1 MKDYL
6 QEKEYYTFIEVVTA
20 LKEEYKKVEEILKK
34 LKEQIK
40 VDSKYKNDYDLVLSL
55 KDGVREEKDSASLYL
70 RVSKKTT
77 SIPIAIRQFMNKY
90 DLNELRECLDNA
102 TFILNDDENTFE
114 KVPTINKEKEF
125 SPVIS
130 IKDNEKFKRLY
141 EKLKQTNLFK
151 LKSLYIKLNPYQ
163 TIYILGNGIN
173 LYNIVDDVQ
182 ETNIKY
188 DSKSASIKITSDKKY
203 STVFIEDLLDT
214 KIPKYYF
221 PQEYLE
227 FLEQCPNKERYS
239 FIDDTIS
246 KKNETLDF
254 INKGKSLVLVRRNYK

>member
-1 MKDYL
+1 MKENL

-20 LKEEYKKVEEILKK
+20 LKEEYKKTEEILKK

-55 KDGVREEKDSASLYL
+55 KDGITEEKDSASLYL

-77 SIPIAIRQFMNKY
+77 SIPIAIRQFMI
-90 DLNELRECLDNA
+90 NELREYLDNA
-102 TFILNDDENTFE
+102 TFILNDDSTKFE
-114 KVPTINKEKEF
+114 KVTTINQEKEF

-130 IKDNEKFKRLY
+130 IKDIEEFKRLY
-141 EKLKQTNLFK
+141 EKLKQTSLFK

-173 LYNIVDDVQ
+173 LYNTIDDVQ

-188 DSKSASIKITSDKKY
+188 DPKSASIKITSDKKY

-221 PQEYLE
+221 PKEYLE
-227 FLEQCPNKERYS
+227 FLEQCPNKEKYS